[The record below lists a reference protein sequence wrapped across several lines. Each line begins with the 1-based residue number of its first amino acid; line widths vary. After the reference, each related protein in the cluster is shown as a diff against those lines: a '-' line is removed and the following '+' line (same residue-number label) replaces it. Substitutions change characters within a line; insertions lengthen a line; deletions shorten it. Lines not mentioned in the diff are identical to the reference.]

1 MTTVA
6 DLVAKLGFKVDDSG
20 FNKFKNSLQAF
31 QSIVRDGI
39 KDLKEYA
46 KQAEKISKAFQNAY
60 LPSRK
65 DAEARFRADTYAIRA
80 RAYAQRIRAR
90 ELPETLSIR
99 RMNAEIRE
107 RQTALKERG
116 IYLGSGV
123 SQFGT
128 LASLLN
134 LLARFVGG
142 SGGILGSILGGIG
155 GLIGSIAG
163 PLGKAIGTVLGKV
176 VGGTLMTI
184 GRMIVNGLK
193 SAIGYAIAF
202 RDYRSFTGRSSSGLN
217 NMMGMTKWMTNM
229 GPQDILKDATAMG
242 QAYWDMWFG
251 GGNPAA
257 WQLLGLT
264 PTMNGETNLK
274 NILNRI
280 YSVTGGA
287 KDKGLALNLLKQFG
301 LSEDYMNL
309 FYHWDEY
316 KAKGGEG
323 SFLGFSE
330 KEIDSVEKANASLR
344 DFEMALNQAKVRI
357 VQVLLDSG
365 LEDALKTIVDY
376 IKGVAKALKEGESIW
391 SALTNAKRN
400 IHYGSTGQWTTPK
413 QWDASNGHW
422 YDTEWSDFIP
432 IYGQL
437 NVAKRLLS
445 SLFGIDMVDLA
456 SAPVQASQSTRNLFG
471 GNTFNNTFNM
481 QGQPLEQSVTAAND
495 VQTSQNQLST
505 GYTMAPTFSG

>member
-65 DAEARFRADTYAIRA
+65 DAESRFRADTYAIRA
-80 RAYAQRIRAR
+80 KAYAQRVRAKW
-90 ELPETLSIR
+90 LPEQLAIR
-99 RMNAEIRE
+99 RLNAETRE
-107 RQTALKERG
+107 RQTTLKEAG
-116 IYLGSGV
+116 LSG
-123 SQFGT
+123 
-128 LASLLN
+128 
-134 LLARFVGG
+134 GG
-142 SGGILGSILGGIG
+142 SRSTGASAIVATLGMLTGGIEGVVRGGFATLGAV
-155 GLIGSIAG
+155 IAG
-163 PLGKAIGTVLGKV
+163 PIGAAVGNA
-176 VGGTLMTI
+176 VGGAVMAV
-184 GRMIVNGLK
+184 GRFIVNQIRQAL
-193 SAIGYAIAF
+193 SYIMAF

-217 NMMGMTKWMTNM
+217 NLMGMTKWMTNM

-242 QAYWDMWFG
+242 QTYWDMWFG

-287 KDKGLALNLLKQFG
+287 KNKGLALNLLKQFG

-316 KAKGGEG
+316 KANGGEG
-323 SFLGFSE
+323 SFFGFSE
-330 KEIDSVEKANASLR
+330 KEIDSMEKANASLR
-344 DFEMALNQAKVRI
+344 DFEMALNQAKVKI

-376 IKGVAKALKEGESIW
+376 IKGVAKALKEGESVW

-400 IHYGSTGQWTTPK
+400 IHYGSTGQWTTQK
-413 QWDASNGHW
+413 QWVASNGHW
-422 YDTEWSDFIP
+422 YDTEWSDYIP

-481 QGQPLEQSVTAAND
+481 QGQPLDQSVSAAQNIMSGES
-495 VQTSQNQLST
+495 SQNQLSSS
-505 GYTMAPTFSG
+505 YTMMSTVPA

>member
-65 DAEARFRADTYAIRA
+65 DAESRFRADTYAIRA
-80 RAYAQRIRAR
+80 KAYAQRVRAKW
-90 ELPETLSIR
+90 LPEQLAIR
-99 RMNAEIRE
+99 RLNAETRE
-107 RQTALKERG
+107 RQTTLKEAG
-116 IYLGSGV
+116 LTG
-123 SQFGT
+123 
-128 LASLLN
+128 
-134 LLARFVGG
+134 GG
-142 SGGILGSILGGIG
+142 SRSTGASAIVATLGMLTGGIEGVVRGGFATLGAV
-155 GLIGSIAG
+155 IAG
-163 PLGKAIGTVLGKV
+163 PIGAAVGNA
-176 VGGTLMTI
+176 VGGAIMAV
-184 GRMIVNGLK
+184 GRFIVNQIRQAL
-193 SAIGYAIAF
+193 SYIMAF
-202 RDYRSFTGRSSSGLN
+202 RDYKAFTGRSSYGLN
-217 NMMGMTKWMTNM
+217 NLMGMTKWMTNM

-287 KDKGLALNLLKQFG
+287 KNKGLALNLLKQFG

-323 SFLGFSE
+323 SFFGFSE
-330 KEIDSVEKANASLR
+330 KEIDSMEKANASLR
-344 DFEMALNQAKVRI
+344 DFEMALNQAKVKI

-400 IHYGSTGQWTTPK
+400 IHYGSTGQWTTQK
-413 QWDASNGHW
+413 QWDASNRHW
-422 YDTEWSDFIP
+422 YDTEWSDYIP
-432 IYGQL
+432 IFGQL
-437 NVAKRLLS
+437 NVAKRLFG
-445 SLFGIDMVDLA
+445 SLFGIDVVDLA

-481 QGQPLEQSVTAAND
+481 QGQPLDQSVSAAQNIMSGE
-495 VQTSQNQLST
+495 VSQNQLSA
-505 GYTMAPTFSG
+505 GYTMMSTVPA